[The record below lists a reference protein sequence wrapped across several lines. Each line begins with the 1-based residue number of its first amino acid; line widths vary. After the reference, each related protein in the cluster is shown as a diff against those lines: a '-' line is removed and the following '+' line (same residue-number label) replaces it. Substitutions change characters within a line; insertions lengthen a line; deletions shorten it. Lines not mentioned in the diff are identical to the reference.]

1 MTVSH
6 LGLLQLRTF
15 REVMRAGSISAASRT
30 LGRTQPAV
38 SAVIVGLEAEL
49 GFPLFERER
58 GRLVARPEARFLL
71 EEAEAVLDR
80 LAQTTRAMAEIGRL
94 EKGRLRLACHP
105 AASAEFLPAI
115 VAAFLR
121 DRPDVDLALMMRS
134 SPVVD
139 DLVASQ
145 EYDLGLAEIQA
156 PRESVRR
163 TPFDLECLL
172 ALPAAHPLA
181 AFDTLTA
188 RQLEDVPLA
197 TLYDG
202 HPSFAAT
209 QDAFAAAGSR
219 LRRRFVLR
227 TFLPALHLVGA
238 GLCACLCDPISAAG
252 YRDAGL
258 VFRRFRPRIGAEVA
272 ILMPAHRAA
281 SLLANDLR
289 DRLAAALAQLTTWAP
304 ETV

>member
-1 MTVSH
+1 MTSH
-6 LGLLQLRTF
+6 ISLLKLRTF

-38 SAVIVGLEAEL
+38 SSVIVGLEAEL
-49 GFPLFERER
+49 GFSLFERER

-80 LAQTTRAMAEIGRL
+80 LAQATRAMAEIGRL

-105 AASAEFLPAI
+105 AASAGFLPAI
-115 VAAFLR
+115 VASFLC
-121 DRPDVDLALMMRS
+121 DRPAVDLALMMRS

-145 EYDLGLAEIQA
+145 EYDLGLAEMQA

-163 TPFDLECLL
+163 TAFDLECLL

-181 AFDTLTA
+181 AFDTLTP
-188 RQLEDVPLA
+188 RQLEDVPMA

-209 QDAFAAAGSR
+209 QDAFATAGSR

-238 GLCACLCDPISAAG
+238 GLCTCLCDPISATG

-258 VFRRFRPRIGAEVA
+258 VFRRFRPRIGAHVA

-281 SLLANDLR
+281 SLLANELR
-289 DRLAAALAQLTTWAP
+289 DRLAAELGQLTTWAP
-304 ETV
+304 ETG

>member
-1 MTVSH
+1 MMTSH
-6 LGLLQLRTF
+6 ISLLKLRTF

-38 SAVIVGLEAEL
+38 SSVIVGLEAEL
-49 GFPLFERER
+49 GFSLFERER

-80 LAQTTRAMAEIGRL
+80 LAQATRAMAEIGRL

-105 AASAEFLPAI
+105 AASAGFLPAI
-115 VAAFLR
+115 VASFLC
-121 DRPDVDLALMMRS
+121 DRPAVDLALMMRS

-145 EYDLGLAEIQA
+145 EYDLGLAEMQA

-163 TPFDLECLL
+163 TAFDLECLL

-181 AFDTLTA
+181 AFDTLTP
-188 RQLEDVPLA
+188 RQLEDVPMA

-209 QDAFAAAGSR
+209 QDAFATAGSR

-238 GLCACLCDPISAAG
+238 GLCTCLCDPISATG

-258 VFRRFRPRIGAEVA
+258 VFRRFRPRIGAHVA

-281 SLLANDLR
+281 SLLANELR
-289 DRLAAALAQLTTWAP
+289 DRLAAELGQLTTWAP
-304 ETV
+304 ETG